1 MTSVLEEPLDLVKL
15 ALDEKVIVKMKGNR
29 ELKGVLHVK
38 IIIINFKR
46 DLTNT

>member
-38 IIIINFKR
+38 FSNNLNSKGI
-46 DLTNT
+46 